1 MNILLIDDD
10 ADVREIIAFTLESEM
25 DCEIKEVASGNAA
38 VEELK
43 ENSSFYDLV
52 VCDYNMPNGNGG
64 VVYQYLLDTSS
75 ELPYVFC
82 SSDFAKEHPEFSD
95 KKNLLCEITKPK
107 IFEGIVEMYKKY
119 KEFAQKN
126 SVSVSTNP
134 NTNEYCEAG
143 IDLIANCSALP
154 CDVYLK
160 VGANMI
166 KTFKQGDDLSQA
178 DVDKY
183 KNKKITSIFVK
194 RSDSRMFVDYIS
206 MKVISILES
215 DDLSEK
221 EKVLDAHSVIME
233 TVRELGISD
242 SVIRAASA
250 SVDFTL
256 KFFDESRETNELR
269 DIIFG
274 KSKKNYLTTHSVAI
288 AYISVGILKQTSWD
302 SPENRTKLVMSSFM
316 HDMSIRMPE
325 FTESVLVENSDLHGI
340 REHVSNTVDM
350 LMNLKN
356 VPEDVFRIISDHHE
370 RPDGSGFPRGVNGS
384 QLSPLASIFI
394 YGHDVIDSVLKLRR
408 ENKAASTENI
418 ANELAGIDY
427 SSGKFPKI
435 QEAYKKAK
443 IFGEEQ

>member
-10 ADVREIIAFTLESEM
+10 PDVREIIAFTLESEM

-38 VEELK
+38 INELK
-43 ENSSFYDLV
+43 QNSSSYNLI
-52 VCDYNMPNGNGG
+52 VCDYNMPDGNGG

-75 ELPYVFC
+75 ELPFVFC
-82 SSDFAKEHPEFSD
+82 SSDFSKEHPEFSNT
-95 KKNLLCEITKPK
+95 KNLLCEITKPK

-119 KEFAQKN
+119 QEFAQSN
-126 SVSVSTNP
+126 STSVAVSP

-143 IDLIANCSALP
+143 IDLVANCSTLP
-154 CDVYLK
+154 CDIYLK

-166 KTFKQGDDLSQA
+166 KTFKQGDDLSQE

-183 KNKKITSIFVK
+183 KNKNINSIFVK

-206 MKVISILES
+206 MKIISILE
-215 DDLSEK
+215 DEALSEE

-242 SVIRAASA
+242 SVVRAASA

-256 KFFDESRETNELR
+256 KFFDESRETNELK

-274 KSKKNYLTTHSVAI
+274 KSKKNYLTNHSVGI
-288 AYISVGILKQTSWD
+288 AYVSVGILKQTSWD
-302 SPENRTKLVMSSFM
+302 SPENRMKLVMSSFM

-325 FTESVLVENSDLHGI
+325 FTESVLVENSDLQGI
-340 REHVSNTVDM
+340 KEHVSQTVDM

-356 VPEDVFRIISDHHE
+356 IPEDVFRIISDHHE
-370 RPDGSGFPRGVNGS
+370 RPDGSGFPRGVGGA

-394 YGHDVIDSVLKLRR
+394 FSHDVIDSVLKL
-408 ENKAASTENI
+408 NSKNQPVNMKNI
-418 ANELAGIDY
+418 DNELSAIDY

-443 IFGEEQ
+443 IFGEV